1 MFSALLSSAT
11 ALGFADFGAAK
22 AEPLGRQSRAR
33 LEEYLAE
40 ERNAGMAYMAGNLE
54 KRLDPTELVPGAQTV
69 FCFVVPYSRHDSAKI
84 ASYAFGKEYHSVVKD
99 RIHMFLQQ
107 NAEALEA
114 VCDGPLKYRVFCDSA
129 PVLEREWAVRCG
141 LGFWGCNNFLIS
153 PVAGLR
159 TFIGVAVCNV
169 PFDAVDCSEL
179 RSRKA
184 SLPADCGRCGA
195 CLRACPSGA
204 LEAPFRMNARRCI
217 SYLTIEA
224 EEKPLAGDCRL
235 HGRLFGC
242 DSCLEACR
250 WNKDIRGWNEFS
262 CHSEAL
268 KDDSIAR
275 LEDIPQEILAD
286 SPISRAIKPKNC

>member
-1 MFSALLSSAT
+1 MYSDLLSGAQ

-22 AEPLGRQSRAR
+22 AEPLGPRCGAR
-33 LEEYLAE
+33 VESYLAE
-40 ERNAGMAYMAGNLE
+40 GRNAGMAYMAGNLE
-54 KRLDPTELVPGAQTV
+54 KRLDPTALVPGAQTI
-69 FCFVVPYSRHDSAKI
+69 FCFLVPYSRHFSTKI
-84 ASYAFGKEYHSVVKD
+84 ASYAFGFDYHRVVKD
-99 RIHMFLQQ
+99 RIHLFMQQ
-107 NAEALEA
+107 NRESLEA
-114 VCDGPLKYRVFCDSA
+114 ACGEPLRYRVFCDSA

-169 PFDAVDCSEL
+169 PFEAVDCDRL

-184 SLPADCGRCGA
+184 SLPVDCGRCGA

-204 LEAPFRMNARRCI
+204 LEAPFTMDAGRCI

-224 EEKPLAGDCRL
+224 EDKPAAGDCRL

-250 WNKDIRGWNEFS
+250 WNRDIEGWSEFS
-262 CHSEAL
+262 CHSASLRDEL
-268 KDDSIAR
+268 ITSLD
-275 LEDIPQEILAD
+275 DIPREILVD
-286 SPISRAIKPKNC
+286 SPVARAVKSK

>member
-1 MFSALLSSAT
+1 MYPDLLSGAY

-22 AEPLGRQSRAR
+22 AEPLGSQCSAR
-33 LEEYLAE
+33 IGSYLAE
-40 ERNAGMAYMAGNLE
+40 GRNAGMTYMAGNLE
-54 KRLDPTELVPGAQTV
+54 KRLDPTALVPGAQTI
-69 FCFVVPYSRHDSAKI
+69 FCFVVPYSRHASTKI
-84 ASYAFGKEYHSVVKD
+84 ASYAFGLDYHRVVKD
-99 RIHMFLQQ
+99 RIHLFMQQ
-107 NAEALEA
+107 NHEMLEA
-114 VCDGPLKYRVFCDSA
+114 ACTEPLRYRVFCDSA

-141 LGFWGCNNFLIS
+141 LGFWGCNNFMIS

-169 PFDAVDCSEL
+169 PFEAVDCGQL
-179 RSRKA
+179 RSKKA

-204 LEAPFRMNARRCI
+204 LEAPFTMDAGRCI

-224 EEKPLAGDCRL
+224 DEKPAAGDCRL

-250 WNKDIRGWNEFS
+250 WNRDIEGWSEFS
-262 CHSEAL
+262 CHSELL
-268 KDDSIAR
+268 KDEEIAT
-275 LEDIPQEILAD
+275 LSDISEEILAD
-286 SPISRAIKPKNC
+286 SPVARAVKSK